1 MATTTASTL
10 TPRRDAAKAAK
21 RNASQSSVPRRM
33 PSEVFDALRAI
44 TGNGPSRVYDDV
56 REQVRDRLR
65 GDAPNGTARARTHL
79 ELIWR
84 VSYSDTIRD
93 YTGRDPEAITIG
105 GSALTHELA
114 RIAAD
119 EHLGFPTDRG
129 RLARRAVNA
138 WLARAL
144 GSQT

>member
-10 TPRRDAAKAAK
+10 TPRRNTAARRKTTPP
-21 RNASQSSVPRRM
+21 SIPRRM
-33 PSEVFDALRAI
+33 PSEVFDALRAV

-56 REQVRDRLR
+56 RERVRDRLR
-65 GDAPNGTARARTHL
+65 GDAPTGTARARTHL

-93 YTGRDPEAITIG
+93 HTGRDPEAITIG

-144 GSQT
+144 DSQT

>member
-1 MATTTASTL
+1 MAATTASTL
-10 TPRRDAAKAAK
+10 TPRRNTAAK
-21 RNASQSSVPRRM
+21 RKNTPPSIPRGM

-44 TGNGPSRVYDDV
+44 TGHGPSRVYDDV
-56 REQVRDRLR
+56 RERVRDRLR

-84 VSYSDTIRD
+84 VSYSDTILD

-144 GSQT
+144 DSQT